1 MDVRQLRHFL
11 AVAETLNYTRAAER
25 LVMAASPLSRSI
37 QQLEVEVGGP
47 LFIRG
52 TRKVE
57 LTPLGDALVPHAR
70 KTISDLDALQRD
82 MHRRVQGHV
91 EFHIGMR
98 SIPSDLITAV
108 VDEVVKTVEPAAIV
122 RLEPMDSF
130 TQLDRV
136 LNGRLTFGLI
146 NRRSEDR
153 RLEYIAAMTER
164 PAMALPN
171 LPRYAALTEVHP
183 EDLRDLRFLAQ
194 PGVQPFGA
202 ELTDIIDAVTE
213 VVTMDFE
220 IIGGLAAVIGVGDSC
235 CLTLANPTAPWH
247 KYLAGDGVIIR
258 PLANQSMAGT
268 TYLAWRTD
276 RDHPDD
282 LGPII
287 DAARER
293 FPVPLDL

>member
-1 MDVRQLRHFL
+1 MDIRQLRHFL
-11 AVAETLNYTRAAER
+11 AVAEALNYTRAAER
-25 LVMAASPLSRSI
+25 LMMAASPLSRSI

-82 MHRRVQGHV
+82 MQRRVQGHV

-98 SIPSDLITAV
+98 SVPAELLAAVIDDVIKSIEPSAV
-108 VDEVVKTVEPAAIV
+108 M

-130 TQLDRV
+130 AQLDRV
-136 LNGRLTFGLI
+136 LNGRLTFGLV

-153 RLEYIAAMTER
+153 RLEYIAAMTEQ
-164 PAMALPN
+164 PAIALPN
-171 LPRYAALTEVHP
+171 LPEYSELTEVRP
-183 EDLRDLRFLAQ
+183 QDLKGLRFLVQ
-194 PGVQPFGA
+194 PGVLPFGP
-202 ELTDIIDAVTE
+202 ELTELLDAVDE

-220 IIGGLAAVIGVGDSC
+220 IIGGLAAVIAAGDSC

-247 KYLAGDGVIIR
+247 KYLAGDGVVIR
-258 PLANQSMAGT
+258 PFAKPTTAGT
-268 TYLAWRTD
+268 TYLAWRIERD
-276 RDHPDD
+276 RPDD

-287 DAARER
+287 QAARER
-293 FPVPLDL
+293 FRSPLDL

>member
-37 QQLEVEVGGP
+37 QQLELEVGGP

-91 EFHIGMR
+91 EFHVGMR
-98 SIPSDLITAV
+98 SVPAELIAAV
-108 VDEVVKTVEPAAIV
+108 VDDVIKIVEPAAIV

-130 TQLDRV
+130 VQLDRV

-146 NRRSEDR
+146 NRRSDDR

-164 PAMALPN
+164 PAVALPN
-171 LPRYAALTEVHP
+171 LPRYAALTEVRP
-183 EDLRDLRFLAQ
+183 EDLRGLRFLAQ
-194 PGVQPFGA
+194 PGVLPFGP
-202 ELTDIIDAVTE
+202 ELTDIIDSVTE

-220 IIGGLAAVIGVGDSC
+220 IIGGLAAVIATGDSC
-235 CLTLANPTAPWH
+235 CLTLENPGAPWH

-258 PLANQSMAGT
+258 PLADKSTTGT

-276 RDHPDD
+276 RDNPDD

-287 DAARER
+287 QAARQR
-293 FPVPLDL
+293 FPHPLDL

>member
-1 MDVRQLRHFL
+1 MDIRQLRQFL

-37 QQLEVEVGGP
+37 QQLELEVGGA

-57 LTPLGDALVPHAR
+57 LTPLGEALVPHAR
-70 KTISDLDALQRD
+70 KTISDLDTLQRD

-98 SIPSDLITAV
+98 SVPRELITAV
-108 VDEVVKTVEPAAIV
+108 VDDVIRVVEPTAVV

-130 TQLDRV
+130 AQLDRV

-153 RLEYIAAMTER
+153 RLEYLAAMTER
-164 PAMALPN
+164 PAVALPD
-171 LPRYAALTEVHP
+171 LPQYAALTEVRP
-183 EDLRDLRFLAQ
+183 QDLKGLRFLAQ
-194 PGVQPFGA
+194 PGVLPFGP
-202 ELTDIIDAVTE
+202 ELADIIDSVGE
-213 VVTMDFE
+213 VVTMDSE
-220 IIGGLAAVIGVGDSC
+220 IIGGLSAVIAMGDSC
-235 CLTLANPTAPWH
+235 CLTLENPTAPWH
-247 KYLAGDGVIIR
+247 KYLMGDGVIIR
-258 PLANQSMAGT
+258 PLADKSTTGT

-287 DAARER
+287 QSARKR
-293 FPVPLDL
+293 FPRPLDL

>member
-37 QQLEVEVGGP
+37 QQLELEVGGA

-91 EFHIGMR
+91 EFHVGMR
-98 SIPSDLITAV
+98 SVPAELISAV
-108 VDEVVKTVEPAAIV
+108 VDDVIKRVEPAALV

-130 TQLDRV
+130 AQLDRV

-153 RLEYIAAMTER
+153 RLDYIAAMTER
-164 PAMALPN
+164 PAVALPD
-171 LPRYAALTEVHP
+171 LPQYAALTEVRP
-183 EDLRDLRFLAQ
+183 EDLKGLRFLAQ
-194 PGVQPFGA
+194 PGVLPYGP

-220 IIGGLAAVIGVGDSC
+220 IIGGLAAVIAVGDAC

-258 PLANQSMAGT
+258 PLADRSTAGT

-293 FPVPLDL
+293 FPQPLDL

>member
-1 MDVRQLRHFL
+1 MDVRQLRQFL

-37 QQLEVEVGGP
+37 QQLEIEVGGA

-57 LTPLGDALVPHAR
+57 LTPLGEALVPHAR
-70 KTISDLDALQRD
+70 KTIADLDSLQRD

-91 EFHIGMR
+91 EFHVGMR
-98 SIPSDLITAV
+98 SIPGELITAV
-108 VDEVVKTVEPAAIV
+108 VDDVIRAVEPSAVV

-130 TQLDRV
+130 AQLDKV

-153 RLEYIAAMTER
+153 RLDYIAAATER
-164 PAMALPN
+164 PAVALPD
-171 LPRYAALTEVHP
+171 LPQYAALTEVHP
-183 EDLRDLRFLAQ
+183 EDLRGLRFLAQ
-194 PGVQPFGA
+194 PGVLPFGSA
-202 ELTDIIDAVTE
+202 LDDILDSVSE
-213 VVTMDFE
+213 VVTMDSE
-220 IIGGLAAVIGVGDSC
+220 IVGGLAAVIAMGESC

-247 KYLAGDGVIIR
+247 KYLSGDGVIIR
-258 PLANQSMAGT
+258 PLADRSTTGT

-276 RDHPDD
+276 RDAPDD
-282 LGPII
+282 LGPVIQ
-287 DAARER
+287 AARQR
-293 FPVPLDL
+293 FSHPLDL

>member
-37 QQLEVEVGGP
+37 QQLEIEVGGP

-70 KTISDLDALQRD
+70 KTIFDLDALQRD

-91 EFHIGMR
+91 EFHVGMR
-98 SIPSDLITAV
+98 SVPGELIAAV
-108 VDEVVKTVEPAAIV
+108 VDDVIKLVEPAAIV

-130 TQLDRV
+130 AQLDRV

-146 NRRSEDR
+146 NRRSDDR
-153 RLEYIAAMTER
+153 RLEYIAVMTER
-164 PAMALPN
+164 PAVALPN
-171 LPRYAALTEVHP
+171 LARYAALTEVHP
-183 EDLRDLRFLAQ
+183 EDLRGLRFLAQ
-194 PGVQPFGA
+194 PGVVPFGP
-202 ELTDIIDAVTE
+202 ELTDIIDSVAE

-220 IIGGLAAVIGVGDSC
+220 IIGGLAAVIAVGDSC
-235 CLTLANPTAPWH
+235 CLTLENPSAPWH

-258 PLANQSMAGT
+258 PLADKSTTGT
-268 TYLAWRTD
+268 THLAWRTD

-287 DAARER
+287 HAARRR
-293 FPVPLDL
+293 FRQPLDL